1 MKKIGLTGG
10 IGCGKSIVASIF
22 TSLHIPVYNSDFEAK
37 RLMNSHSKI
46 REKIIALLGE
56 QAYSENQLQKEVIAQ
71 AIFTNSNVRI
81 KMNEIVHPIVREDF
95 QLWAS
100 KQKSPYVIM
109 ESALLFDSDLY
120 TLFDKTIFVNC
131 PLEKRIENV
140 MKRDSCSKESV
151 LQRIEMQPNVE
162 FCLKKTHYVV
172 ENNNTFVI
180 PQVLE
185 IHKSI
190 LTI

>member
-10 IGCGKSIVASIF
+10 IGSGKSIVASIF
-22 TSLHIPVYNSDFEAK
+22 ASLHIPIYNSDFEAK
-37 RLMNSHSKI
+37 RLMNSHSQI
-46 REKIIALLGE
+46 REKIIDLLGE
-56 QAYSENQLQKEVIAQ
+56 QAYSGNQLQKDVVAN
-71 AIFTNSNVRI
+71 AIFTDSNVRS
-81 KMNEIVHPIVREDF
+81 KVNEIVHPIVREDF

-131 PLEKRIENV
+131 PLEKRIEQV
-140 MKRDSCSKESV
+140 MKRDSCSRESV
-151 LQRIEMQPNVE
+151 IQRIEMQPDVE
-162 FCLKKTHYVV
+162 FCLQKTHYVV